1 MRLAICISGE
11 TRSWGEYPS
20 KNLAYFISTL
30 EKAGHEVDVFGH
42 TWDHCEQP
50 SQEHV
55 KFKKLVIT
63 DQDVIDEWVKED
75 WINRISL
82 SHELCES
89 YGYDQYNHEAFDMA
103 KIKYENLSDDA
114 RTEILNSSR
123 VGYAQFISA
132 WTSFNLPDDT
142 YDMYLRWRWD
152 LIFSNTD
159 STSLMDDYKQVID
172 QYCWFYT
179 EILVT
184 ASRTPYSSPDDLNV
198 YFTGNTM
205 IRNNNQQQDIVI
217 DDTNFAFSKTA
228 RISIGHEVDNIYLI
242 LDEYINSLKNPWL
255 YKWLDHKTWTWLMTS
270 RIRMVGC
277 CRLPVVTVLNWRKG
291 RFKE

>member
-55 KFKKLVIT
+55 KFKKLVVT

-142 YDMYLRWRWD
+142 YDMCLRWRWD
-152 LIFSNTD
+152 LIFSNID
-159 STSLMDDYKQVID
+159 STSQMDDYKQIID
-172 QYCWFYT
+172 QYGFLYT

-184 ASRTPYSSPDDLNV
+184 ASRTQNSSSDDLDVFFN
-198 YFTGNTM
+198 GNTM
-205 IRNNNQQQDIVI
+205 INGQDDSVV
-217 DDTNFAFSKTA
+217 DDTNFAFSRRA
-228 RISIGHEVDNIYLI
+228 RRAIGHEVDNIYLI
-242 LDEYINSLKNPWL
+242 LDEYINSLDNPWL
-255 YKWLDHKTWTWLMTS
+255 YKWLDHKTWTWLMTN
-270 RIRMVGC
+270 RIGMVGC
-277 CRLPVVTVLNWRKG
+277 CRLPVVAVLHWRKG
-291 RFKE
+291 RCEE